1 MAEMRLPA
9 QNRRK
14 LGCWKAAN
22 RGGAVDFED
31 EVVCVSDAKGDDLTV
46 LAFRVK

>member
-14 LGCWKAAN
+14 LGCWKAAK
-22 RGGAVDFED
+22 RGGDEGAEDD
-31 EVVCVSDAKGDDLTV
+31 EVRVSDAKVDYLTV
-46 LAFRVK
+46 VAFCV